1 MSPITLS
8 LPQDPTFCPP
18 VHGKFNMVST
28 ASAAAAENPDTHLR
42 LTLHNGRIIRDARR
56 LGSSTASSTASSP
69 VKAGS
74 ERSSVGQL
82 KSREE
87 MKMESDQERQ
97 HSTMGGEEEPGHLS
111 KS

>member
-8 LPQDPTFCPP
+8 LPQDPTFGPP

-56 LGSSTASSTASSP
+56 PGSSTASSTASSP
-69 VKAGS
+69 AESG
-74 ERSSVGQL
+74 RSSVGQL
-82 KSREE
+82 KSRGE
-87 MKMESDQERQ
+87 MKTESDQEQQ
-97 HSTMGGEEEPGHLS
+97 HSTMGGEEKPGHLG